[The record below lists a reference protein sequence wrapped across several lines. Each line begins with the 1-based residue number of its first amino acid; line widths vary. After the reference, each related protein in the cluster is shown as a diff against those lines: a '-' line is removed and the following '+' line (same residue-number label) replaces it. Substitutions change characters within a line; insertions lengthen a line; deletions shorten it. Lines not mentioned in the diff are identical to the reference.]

1 MDNRF
6 EKIGQDIAAE
16 IMRQDQKFGA
26 DRSAHPLVW
35 QSILLEE
42 IGEAAQEI
50 NDADFSHEQLSGNYR
65 TELVQ
70 VAAVAIQAI
79 LNYDR
84 ETVMDSCI
92 GCGNMFYE
100 EKMTQD
106 DAGENY
112 CPECWPH
119 FKPIL
124 KADLEQAIREG
135 GIDPLEENGYS
146 FETGV

>member
-16 IMRQDQKFGA
+16 ILRQDQKFGA
-26 DRSAHPLVW
+26 DNSAHPLVW

-42 IGEAAQEI
+42 IGEVAQEI
-50 NDADFSHEQLSGNYR
+50 NDADFSPEELSGNYR
-65 TELVQ
+65 TELIQ
-70 VAAVAIQAI
+70 VAAVAIQAV

-84 ETVMDSCI
+84 DTVMGSCI
-92 GCGNMFYE
+92 GCGNIFYE
-100 EKMTQD
+100 ENMTQD

-112 CPECWPH
+112 CPKCCTH

-124 KADLEQAIREG
+124 KSDLEQAIREG
-135 GIDPLEENGYS
+135 GIDPLEENGFS
-146 FETGV
+146 FEAGV